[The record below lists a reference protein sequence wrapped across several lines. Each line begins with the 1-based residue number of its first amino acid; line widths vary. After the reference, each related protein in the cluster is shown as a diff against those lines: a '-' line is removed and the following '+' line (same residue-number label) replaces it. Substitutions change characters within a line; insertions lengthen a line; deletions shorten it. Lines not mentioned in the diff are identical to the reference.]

1 MNTEELSEFFK
12 MFSDQSRL
20 SIIKA
25 LTEREYCVNDLSDN
39 LKMTQSAVS
48 YQLRILRDN
57 RIVKVRRIAQNAYY
71 SIDDEHISYLI
82 NVAETHLKEK
92 EEKGN

>member
-1 MNTEELSEFFK
+1 
-12 MFSDQSRL
+12 
-20 SIIKA
+20 
-25 LTEREYCVNDLSDN
+25 
-39 LKMTQSAVS
+39 MTQSAVS